1 MKVSVI
7 LPNHNEP
14 EIDAVY
20 CGIRRL
26 YPDWQV
32 IISNDPEGK
41 GKGWAIREGLKQAV
55 GDYIIFF
62 DGDGDIPIEQ
72 LAPFKA
78 YLEGGGLVAVGV
90 KSLWHLP
97 FRRKIITF
105 LSRLFIKVLFN
116 LPVRDTQT
124 GIKLFHRGLLPD
136 WKTNGYAFDIEI
148 LKQIPCW
155 IREIPVEC
163 SIGKGKGLRELWRT
177 FREVIK
183 IR

>member
-14 EIDAVY
+14 KIHAVY

-62 DGDGDIPIEQ
+62 DGDGDISIEQ

-78 YLEGGGLVAVGV
+78 YLEDGGLVAVGV

-124 GIKLFHRGLLPD
+124 GIKLFRRDLLPD
-136 WKTNGYAFDIEI
+136 WKTDGFAFDIEI